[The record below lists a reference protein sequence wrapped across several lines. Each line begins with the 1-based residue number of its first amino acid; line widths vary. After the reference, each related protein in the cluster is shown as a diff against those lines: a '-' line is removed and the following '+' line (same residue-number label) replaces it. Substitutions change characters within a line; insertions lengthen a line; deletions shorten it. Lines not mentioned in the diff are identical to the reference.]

1 MRSRQI
7 ALAAAQTPFP
17 HAPGSRRWRG
27 GGYGRRS
34 AGGRCEALPGPAGCR
49 PRRDLPW
56 LRGAGGAGSGG
67 ANILAL
73 GGTKATRF
81 ALSHRHASRGAGRS
95 RHGANLSDWNAST
108 CSLCSSRLHHWHPWT
123 QERWAVSAQGPGL
136 PIGPE
141 RLVVPHL
148 AIHLYPLGSCDRL
161 LHRCLPQVYGSCYP
175 PLYSSHCRR
184 GFFGSTPRHLQKVPR
199 RHDVLL

>member
-1 MRSRQI
+1 MASTQRVTIRSSHTLWSYRRSLSSPSTLRSGGPGSLRSRQI

-27 GGYGRRS
+27 GGHGRRC
-34 AGGRCEALPGPAGCR
+34 AGGRCEALPGPAGRR

-81 ALSHRHASRGAGRS
+81 AWRPVIEGFWKVSMDWIKGSPNYMKPWLS
-95 RHGANLSDWNAST
+95 ND
-108 CSLCSSRLHHWHPWT
+108 
-123 QERWAVSAQGPGL
+123 
-136 PIGPE
+136 
-141 RLVVPHL
+141 
-148 AIHLYPLGSCDRL
+148 
-161 LHRCLPQVYGSCYP
+161 
-175 PLYSSHCRR
+175 
-184 GFFGSTPRHLQKVPR
+184 F
-199 RHDVLL
+199 